1 MNKIRNTGYHGTTRT
16 NAEKI
21 LQEQSFINSTKV
33 NEWLGDGVYFFA
45 YRSDAEW
52 WVKANRYKNQKTEIL
67 KAELAYTKE
76 QLLDLDNSQQLLDM
90 EKFLQNYVQLQ
101 SQRPDISSEISSDI
115 STEPWD
121 KKLCWGC
128 NVMKKLFPEIGIII
142 YTFHKKNQYQY
153 TPLRTNQRQICVSDH
168 SIIKHISRAM
178 G

>member
-21 LQEQSFINSTKV
+21 LQEQRFINSTKA

-67 KAELAYTKE
+67 KAELC
-76 QLLDLDNSQQLLDM
+76 
-90 EKFLQNYVQLQ
+90 
-101 SQRPDISSEISSDI
+101 
-115 STEPWD
+115 D

-153 TPLRTNQRQICVSDH
+153 IPLRTNQRQICVSDH

>member
-21 LQEQSFINSTKV
+21 LQEQRFINSTKA

-67 KAELAYTKE
+67 KAELAYNEE

-121 KKLCWGC
+121 KKLC
-128 NVMKKLFPEIGIII
+128 
-142 YTFHKKNQYQY
+142 
-153 TPLRTNQRQICVSDH
+153 
-168 SIIKHISRAM
+168 
-178 G
+178 